1 MEDVVLVV
9 GGAVEGAGLVVTTGG
24 QAGDRLEAVPVGEAG
39 QGLLAALGHHAHQV
53 RGGRACRGSETQKLY
68 VIICSFLS
76 ESPTETCETQE
87 SRQ

>member
-9 GGAVEGAGLVVTTGG
+9 GGAVEGAGLVVTTGE
-24 QAGDRLEAVPVGEAG
+24 QAGDRLEAVSVCETG

-68 VIICSFLS
+68 VIICSIPELS
-76 ESPTETCETQE
+76 KDLRSHQ
-87 SRQ
+87 SYI